1 MILCGGTAIILA
13 MGMFVLHKREKWK
26 KVRNPCRILLAFCIL
41 GFLSGILEYSE
52 LESKEQGW
60 IRRNDP
66 GYGELETEMSVYV
79 EEEAAEYPIT
89 LIIPEKTFSSAEEK
103 EQIAAAKS
111 EIAKTFCGKNPSLDA
126 ITENPVVNSRYQDGF
141 VEALWEFSDESCISY
156 EGMIDQNALGDQK
169 KHVEAAVELR
179 CGNSR
184 EMYQFDFWIIPQ
196 ERSRKEQIISDIE
209 DQITS
214 QETTEEKI
222 KLPTYA
228 DGSRIRWK
236 KVKSG
241 QPLEL
246 LILGILAAVT
256 AGYWQKEQEEKQIRK
271 KRHEL
276 LLEYPEFV
284 SKLSLL
290 LGAGMTISTAFRKMN
305 QRYQREKDA
314 GRMREHPVYEELYR
328 MICEIDNG
336 MGELRAYQEF
346 SERCDLQPYRKLI
359 SLLLSGQKT
368 GNRKLMERLNEEA
381 DRVFSERKNTAKKL
395 GEEAGTK
402 LLLPM
407 MMMLLIVMGIVM
419 IPAFLSITAM

>member
-41 GFLSGILEYSE
+41 GFLSGVLEYSD

-169 KHVEAAVELR
+169 KHVGAAVELR

-209 DQITS
+209 DQITG

-222 KLPTYA
+222 KLPAYA

-314 GRMREHPVYEELYR
+314 GRMKEHPVYEELYR

-346 SERCDLQPYRKLI
+346 SERCNLQPYRKLI